1 MFGKRPWKMAA
12 CAAAISLLVAGCGDG
27 DSDDASTNANTVVIG
42 IAEPGTL
49 LPTNIGDATTAQVL
63 KSLFYPLVDVNAQ
76 NQIVEVAAESVR
88 PDKTNRV
95 WTVKL
100 KPGFTFHNGEKV
112 TAQNYVDAWNYG
124 SYGPNAQNGGYFFSR
139 IAGYAAMNPE
149 DPDGKGPQ
157 KAPRPAVNKLSG
169 LKVVNELTFTVTLSA
184 PFAGWKTVMAYA
196 VFYPLPKA
204 AFAKEGVIAKGF
216 EEKVIGN
223 GPFKMKG
230 QWQRDDKIVVEKVAD
245 FKGQVPKIDGITWK
259 VYQDPVAQ
267 YADLVSNNID
277 VQTEIPIESLS
288 KAAADLGD
296 RYQTSTN
303 STIDF
308 LGFPLYQPEFK
319 NVNVR
324 KALSMAINREEITNQ
339 IFLGS
344 RLVSKSFVSPVV
356 AGYRE
361 NSCGPACDYNP
372 AKAKELY
379 AAAGGPSEIKI
390 TYNVD
395 GGHQAW
401 VDAACNQIRATLG
414 VTCTGV
420 QEAKF
425 AVLSQKARERKP
437 LGLMRMGW
445 VMDYPLMENYLGPI
459 YGINGSSNFYGYEN
473 VEFDELVAEGSAA
486 TSPLAAEKKWQ
497 EAEDMLA
504 EDMPVIPLFARQ
516 NVFGY
521 SERVQNVEMDLFSN
535 VNLYDIET
543 IA

>member
-27 DSDDASTNANTVVIG
+27 DADDASANANTIVIG
-42 IAEPGTL
+42 IAEPAAL
-49 LPTNIGDATTAQVL
+49 LPTNVGDATGSQVL

-76 NQIVEVAAESVR
+76 NQPVEVAAEAIR

-95 WTVKL
+95 WTIKL

-112 TAQNYVDAWNYG
+112 TAQSYVDAWNYG
-124 SYGPNAQNGGYFFSR
+124 AYGPNAQNSGYFFAR
-139 IAGYAAMNPE
+139 IAGYAEMNPE

-157 KAPRPAVNKLSG
+157 KAPKPKVNKLSG
-169 LKVVNELTFTVTLSA
+169 LKVINELTFSVTLSA
-184 PFAGWKTVMAYA
+184 PFSGWKTVLAYS

-204 AFAKEGVIAKGF
+204 AFAKDGSIVKGF
-216 EEKVIGN
+216 EEKIIGN

-230 QWQRDDKIVVEKVAD
+230 QWEHDDKIVVEKVAD

-259 VYQDPVAQ
+259 VYQDQVAQ

-277 VQTEIPIESLS
+277 VQTDIPIESLS
-288 KAAADLGD
+288 KASADLGD
-296 RYQTSTN
+296 RYQTSSN

-308 LGFPLYQPEFK
+308 LGFPLYQPEYK
-319 NVNVR
+319 NPDVR
-324 KALSMAINREEITNQ
+324 RAISMAINREEITNQ
-339 IFLGS
+339 IFLGA

-356 AGYRE
+356 SGYRE
-361 NSCGPACDYNP
+361 NTCGESCDYNP
-372 AKAKELY
+372 SKARELY
-379 AAAGGPSEIKI
+379 AAAGGPAEIKI

-401 VDAACNQIRATLG
+401 VDAVCNQIRAILG

-420 QEAKF
+420 QETKF
-425 AVLSQKARERKP
+425 AVLTAKARAREP

-459 YGINGSSNFYGYEN
+459 YGIDGSSNFYGYEN
-473 VEFDELVAEGSAA
+473 AEFDELVAKGSEA
-486 TSPLAAEKKWQ
+486 TTQAAAEKKWQ

-504 EDMPVIPLFARQ
+504 EDMPVIPLFSRM

-521 SERVQNVEMDLFSN
+521 SEHVQNVEMDLFSN

-543 IA
+543 VA